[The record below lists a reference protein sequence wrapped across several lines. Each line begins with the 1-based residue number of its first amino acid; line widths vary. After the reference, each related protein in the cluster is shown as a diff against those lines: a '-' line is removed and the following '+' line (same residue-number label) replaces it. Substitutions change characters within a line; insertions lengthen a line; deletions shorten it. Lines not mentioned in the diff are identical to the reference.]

1 MTTGGEII
9 LLKILRMQ
17 IVLTIKKEFLSPVR
31 MFYAKAYSFMFAFC
45 SLNWYNNRWSGQM
58 AKDLRTSL

>member
-45 SLNWYNNRWSGQM
+45 SLN
-58 AKDLRTSL
+58 